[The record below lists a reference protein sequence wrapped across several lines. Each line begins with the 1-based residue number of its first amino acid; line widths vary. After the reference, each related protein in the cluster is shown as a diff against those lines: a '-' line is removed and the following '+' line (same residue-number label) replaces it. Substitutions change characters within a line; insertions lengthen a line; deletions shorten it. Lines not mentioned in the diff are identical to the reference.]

1 MIDAIAAMLAAPKA
15 AKEKTPADK
24 LVFSPGEFYAVL
36 KERAGHIV
44 LCEPVE
50 SRLFGQLGRKLQQ
63 TSGLEREDLDRI
75 VSWIEAGGLR
85 NWPGGQPTFEHA
97 VKHFGKWLTYAREW
111 ERRGRQT
118 IGGGRGSSVDVSGDF
133 K

>member
-1 MIDAIAAMLAAPKA
+1 MIRAVAVMLAAPKA
-15 AKEKTPADK
+15 KPEKTPAAK
-24 LVFSPGEFYAVL
+24 LPFSPGEFYAVL

-44 LCEPVE
+44 LCDPVE

-63 TSGLEREDLDRI
+63 TSGLETADLDRI
-75 VSWIEAGGLR
+75 VSWIEAGGLK
-85 NWPGGQPTFEHA
+85 NWPMQPTFEHA
-97 VKHFGKWLTYAREW
+97 VKHFGKWLQYAREW

-118 IGGGRGSSVDVSGDF
+118 VGGGRASDVAGDF